1 MSEIALPRK
10 MLGQFRTIS
19 KIINIYNVFNCKFLV
34 VNLCDYEAAV
44 QHDLH
49 IGKVRNKL
57 KHWPWTSSK
66 NRRCG
71 TPKARLR
78 NGHSR
83 IRQSLFRFH
92 SAEDPNCEVCGV
104 PETPVNI
111 LETIQNFNTERVTM
125 HRDLRKVGVNNKH
138 QDSWL
143 VETIMLKPKR

>member
-19 KIINIYNVFNCKFLV
+19 KIINICYVFNCTFLV
-34 VNLCDYEAAV
+34 VNVCDYKAAV
-44 QHDLH
+44 RHDPQVE
-49 IGKVRNKL
+49 KVRNKL

-78 NGHSR
+78 NGHPR
-83 IRQSLFRFH
+83 IRQGLFRFH

-125 HRDLRKVGVNNKH
+125 HRDLRKVGVK
-138 QDSWL
+138 STSIKTPGWWRL
-143 VETIMLKPKR
+143 